1 MAVGEQNKNKQKILQ
16 RIKLCS
22 QNNALSLNEGWRIA
36 ADFNCSLL
44 DIETTA
50 LEHSIVP
57 ARFNRNSLS
66 CHEQLRLFRSR
77 VAIIGCG
84 GLGGRTAEL
93 LARLGVGHLLL
104 TDPDNFSESNL
115 NRQIF
120 CTLQTLGL
128 NKVEVLASELKQINP
143 VLICTQNI
151 HLFNTHSIT
160 GNDLVIDGLDSKEA
174 RIRLS
179 QLCQKQ
185 DIPMIHGAVQEWYGQ
200 AGIDQASNKLISTL
214 YPQTTEPPKTPKVL
228 AMSVALVA
236 SLQAAEAIKILL
248 GHNSALQ
255 NSWLQ
260 TDLRHCEYN
269 LIPLP

>member
-1 MAVGEQNKNKQKILQ
+1 MGEQNKKILQ
-16 RIKLCS
+16 RINLCS
-22 QNNALSLNEGWRIA
+22 PEDYLALDDGQKIA

-44 DIETTA
+44 DIEQTA
-50 LEHSIVP
+50 LEHSVVP
-57 ARFNRNSLS
+57 VRFKRNSLS
-66 CHEQLRLFRSR
+66 RHEQLRLFRSR

-93 LARLGVGHLLL
+93 LARLGVGHLIL

-120 CTLQTLGL
+120 CTLQTLGA

-143 VLICTQNI
+143 ALICTQNI
-151 HLFNTHSIT
+151 HLFNTNSIT
-160 GNDLVIDGLDSKEA
+160 GSDLVIDGLDSKEA

-185 DIPMIHGAVQEWYGQ
+185 DVPMIHGAVQEWYGQ
-200 AGIDQASNKLISTL
+200 TGIDQVSNKLISTL
-214 YPQTTEPPKTPKVL
+214 YPQTTEPPMTPKVL
-228 AMSVALVA
+228 AMNVALIA